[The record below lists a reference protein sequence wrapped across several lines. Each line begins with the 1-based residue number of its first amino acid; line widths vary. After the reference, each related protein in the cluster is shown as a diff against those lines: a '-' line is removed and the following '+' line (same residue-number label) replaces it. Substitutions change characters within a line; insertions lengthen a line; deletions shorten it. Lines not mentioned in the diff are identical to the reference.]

1 MAPCATLNQ
10 SQTTRADALGACEV
24 PLMSKTILILIA
36 LFIPPLAMF
45 LHCGLG
51 KHFWINLILTI
62 LGFGIGGII
71 HAIYV
76 IANEA

>member
-1 MAPCATLNQ
+1 
-10 SQTTRADALGACEV
+10 
-24 PLMSKTILILIA
+24 MSKTILILIA